1 LINGKPDFFSRA
13 QKTALGLAQDRPDY
27 LYFRLYKEPGSP
39 AVQIKVVLHQDPD
52 SVSSTGCPVDPVVG
66 CLFGLLKVV
75 SSG

>member
-1 LINGKPDFFSRA
+1 MGSPISSAELRKRRSDWHRTGLIIS
-13 QKTALGLAQDRPDY
+13 TSDY
-27 LYFRLYKEPGSP
+27 TKSP